1 MTENP
6 KHMSNEEL
14 IKELLY
20 RYQDYQDYYRRIDAV
35 YWTQE
40 AEDMK
45 WAQYN
50 VIRKE
55 MLRRMGEEID

>member
-6 KHMSNEEL
+6 KRMSNEEL
-14 IKELLY
+14 IQELLY
-20 RYQDYQDYYRRIDAV
+20 RYQEYQDYNHRIDEV

-45 WAQYN
+45 WTQYK
-50 VIRKE
+50 VIKDE
-55 MLRRMGEEID
+55 MLRRMGEDVD